1 MNKQIG
7 YFFVFISFSFFGYSQ
22 SQEGIEISDVFMEQ
36 EILPI
41 KLSYSIKD
49 IKKNTNDSTYIDSN
63 LDYQLKDGSWHVLPV
78 SLRRRGNNRLKNCY
92 FPPLKVKIKKSD
104 SEHILFE
111 GHKNFKIVLPCLLQ
125 NDNNDN
131 IIKEYLAYKFYEIIS
146 PYHFKSRLLDI
157 VFEEERNNKTK
168 SHQLKG
174 ILVEDDKVVAKR
186 FEGKVYDRAMHPKN
200 QEALSSIRNAL
211 FQYMIGNTDFSQAYQ
226 HNIKV
231 IYINKEMVPIP
242 YDFDMSGFVNC
253 SYAVVSQIQGESLAM
268 SSVRER
274 KYRGFAREL
283 SLFEQVRQEFID
295 NRQRLLSVLDDNAS
309 FFDDPKEFNTAKD
322 YIISFFDIMVNTE
335 KFKSEILNEAR
346 TN

>member
-7 YFFVFISFSFFGYSQ
+7 YFFVFMSLFLFEYAP
-22 SQEGIEISDVFMEQ
+22 SQERIEISDIFLNQ
-36 EILPI
+36 DILPI
-41 KLSYSIKD
+41 KLSYSIKE
-49 IKKNTNDSTYIDSN
+49 IKKSTNDSTYIDSN
-63 LDYQLKDGSWHVLPV
+63 LDYQLDGTWQVLPV

-92 FPPLKVKIKKSD
+92 FPPLKVKIKKSI
-104 SEHILFE
+104 SKLTPFE
-111 GHKNFKIVLPCLLQ
+111 AHKNLKIVLPCLLQ
-125 NDNNDN
+125 KDANDN
-131 IIKEYLAYKFYEIIS
+131 IIKEYLAYKFFEIIS
-146 PYHFKSRLLDI
+146 PYYFKTRLLDI
-157 VFEEERNNKTK
+157 DFEEIKSNKTK
-168 SHQLKG
+168 AHQLKG

-186 FEGKVYDRAMHPKN
+186 FDGKVYDRPMHPKN

-253 SYAVVSQIQGESLAM
+253 GYAVVSQIQGESL
-268 SSVRER
+268 SLNSVRDR

-283 SLFEQVRQEFID
+283 SLFEQVRLEFI
-295 NRQRLLSVLDDNAS
+295 NNKSKFLSILDDHAS
-309 FFDDPKEFNTAKD
+309 FFDDPREFNTARD
-322 YIISFFDIMVNTE
+322 YILSFFDIMVHTE
-335 KFKSEILNEAR
+335 KFKSEILDQAR